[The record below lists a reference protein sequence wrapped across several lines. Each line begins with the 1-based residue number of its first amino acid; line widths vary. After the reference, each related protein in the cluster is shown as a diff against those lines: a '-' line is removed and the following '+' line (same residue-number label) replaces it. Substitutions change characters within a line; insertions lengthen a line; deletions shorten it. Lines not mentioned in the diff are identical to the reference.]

1 MLLVTSSLRHV
12 GSMLM
17 LVVDAS
23 GLVTTRGLRGS
34 VFVEACQAAQRTMA
48 RTGRRLSPLA
58 RCTPRAMRRCSS
70 PATKTRAH
78 ASTRRGGLGVSL
90 LNDGFPSIP
99 MAKFSPSGWLEAAPQ
114 QSLPTEQ
121 VDGWLRSP
129 DTLRMRASAL
139 ESGLRALEQASA
151 TRSQQS
157 SARVGEAGSPPL
169 NPCRTS

>member
-1 MLLVTSSLRHV
+1 M
-12 GSMLM
+12 
-17 LVVDAS
+17 
-23 GLVTTRGLRGS
+23 
-34 VFVEACQAAQRTMA
+34 
-48 RTGRRLSPLA
+48 
-58 RCTPRAMRRCSS
+58 
-70 PATKTRAH
+70 
-78 ASTRRGGLGVSL
+78 SL